1 MSAVLTAY
9 YKIKPGGLCHRLLR
23 AIRALLARGH
33 TVHYIALSPFPIEHP
48 HCHFHKFPW
57 PFKDSD
63 SPVFWVFFYCAAPW
77 WLLAIAVKYRITHA
91 FAFSPTYGFCLAP
104 LRLLNIRL
112 TVFFRADA
120 LKNHELKGRS
130 PAVIAVEKVV
140 EGIAI
145 WRNRAVGVSESLTA
159 AIVGRHRYLRPA
171 QSTTLPNDLDPTSL
185 LSKSIWGHPLGL
197 AIVGVLEHRKNQ
209 AMAIRCM
216 REISPTFAV
225 LHLFGDGPSLKELT
239 ALVHNLNL
247 SDRVYFHGWQ
257 PRETLWATV
266 DVLLAPSLHEGASNA
281 VLEALARGIPVIA
294 VDTPEARELLPQSAL
309 LPNDSSVWTDRLRGL
324 SPSVLS
330 ELQQQQLKGRSRFVF
345 DWDTRI
351 CRDILEDGLSP

>member
-1 MSAVLTAY
+1 MSIVLTAY

-23 AIRALLARGH
+23 AMRALLARGH
-33 TVHYIALSPFPIEHP
+33 AVHYVALTPFPIDHP
-48 HCHFHKFPW
+48 NCHFHKFPW

-63 SPVFWVFFYCAAPW
+63 SAVFWGFFYCVAPW

-104 LRLLNIRL
+104 LRLLNVRL

-130 PAVIAVEKVV
+130 RTVIAFEKII

-145 WRNRAVGVSESLTA
+145 WRNRAVGVSQTLTKT
-159 AIVGRHRYLRPA
+159 ILGRHRYLRPA
-171 QSTTLPNDLDPTSL
+171 QTTTLPNDLDPNPL
-185 LSKSIWGHPLGL
+185 PAKSSWEHPLRL
-197 AIVGVLEHRKNQ
+197 AIVGVLENRKNQ
-209 AMAIRCM
+209 ATAIRCM
-216 REISPTFAV
+216 QGIAPTFAA
-225 LHLFGDGPSLKELT
+225 LHLLGDGPSSKELT
-239 ALVHNLNL
+239 ALVHSLNL
-247 SDRVYFHGWQ
+247 SDRVHFHGWQ

-281 VLEALARGIPVIA
+281 VLEAIARGIPVLA
-294 VDTPEARELLPQSAL
+294 VDTPEMRELLPQSAL